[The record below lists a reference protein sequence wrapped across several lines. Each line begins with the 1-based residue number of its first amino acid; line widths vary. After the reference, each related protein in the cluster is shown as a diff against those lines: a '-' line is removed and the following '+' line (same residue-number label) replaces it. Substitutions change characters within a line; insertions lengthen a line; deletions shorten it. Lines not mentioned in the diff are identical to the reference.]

1 MSFMRITGLLAL
13 TTLLMLTFGFSV
25 TAQIAV
31 YIAGDSTAANKNVD
45 RRPETGWGEMLQQ
58 HFDPA
63 KVKIDNRALN
73 GRSTKSFVDEG
84 HWQKIIDALKKGDYV
99 FVEFGHNDEKKD
111 KPAVYAS
118 PDDYKANLSRFIR
131 EVRAKGATPV
141 LLTPVSRRKFEKDVL
156 VKTHG
161 EYPDAVK
168 FVGKAENVAVIDME
182 SKSAAVLTRYGKD
195 GSTKL
200 FLQLKPG
207 EHINYPKGVEDNTHF
222 SPLGAEEMAKL
233 AVEGIREN
241 KIKLA
246 RYLKK

>member
-1 MSFMRITGLLAL
+1 MTFKASLLFTVAL
-13 TTLLMLTFGFSV
+13 LFAAYFPAD
-25 TAQIAV
+25 AQITV
-31 YIAGDSTAANKNVD
+31 FIAGDSTAANKTAD
-45 RRPETGWGEMLQQ
+45 RRPETGWGEKLQD

-63 KVKIDNRALN
+63 KVKVDNRALN

-84 HWQKIIDALKKGDYV
+84 HWQKLIDAVKKGDFV

-118 PDDYKANLSRFIR
+118 PDDYKVNLSRFIR

-141 LLTPVSRRKFEKDVL
+141 LMTPVSRRKFENEIL

-168 FVGKAENVAVIDME
+168 AVGKAEKVAVVDME

-207 EHINYPKGVEDNTHF
+207 EHHNYPKGVEDNTHF
-222 SPLGAEEMAKL
+222 SPLGAEEMARL

-241 KIKLA
+241 KIKLTK
-246 RYLKK
+246 YLKK

>member
-1 MSFMRITGLLAL
+1 MRLIVGAVQILLLAL
-13 TTLLMLTFGFSV
+13 LSGIPASAQLT
-25 TAQIAV
+25 V
-31 YIAGDSTAANKNVD
+31 YLAGDSTAANKAED
-45 RRPETGWGEMLQQ
+45 KRPETGWGEMLQQ

-84 HWQKIIDALKKGDYV
+84 HWQKILDVLKKGDYV

-111 KPAVYAS
+111 KPAGYAS

-131 EVRAKGATPV
+131 DVRAKGATPV
-141 LLTPVSRRKFEKDVL
+141 LLTPVSRRKFENDVL

-168 FVGKAENVAVIDME
+168 FVGKAEKVAVIDME

-207 EHINYPKGVEDNTHF
+207 ENPNYPKGVEDNTHF

-241 KIKLA
+241 KIKLVK
-246 RYLKK
+246 YLKK

>member
-1 MSFMRITGLLAL
+1 MRLIVGAVQILLLAL
-13 TTLLMLTFGFSV
+13 LSGIPASAQLT
-25 TAQIAV
+25 V
-31 YIAGDSTAANKNVD
+31 YLAGDSTAANKAED
-45 RRPETGWGEMLQQ
+45 KRPETGWGELLQQ

-84 HWQKIIDALKKGDYV
+84 HWQKILDVLKKGDYV

-111 KPAVYAS
+111 KPAGYAS

-131 EVRAKGATPV
+131 DVRAKGATPV
-141 LLTPVSRRKFEKDVL
+141 LLTPVSRRKFENDVL

-168 FVGKAENVAVIDME
+168 FVGKAEKVAVIDME

-207 EHINYPKGVEDNTHF
+207 ENPNYPKGVEDNTHF

-241 KIKLA
+241 KIKLVK
-246 RYLKK
+246 YLKK

>member
-1 MSFMRITGLLAL
+1 MRLILAIVLVLLFAL
-13 TTLLMLTFGFSV
+13 LLSASASAQLTVFL
-25 TAQIAV
+25 
-31 YIAGDSTAANKNVD
+31 AGDSTAANKAAD

-84 HWQKIIDALKKGDYV
+84 HWQKIVDALKKGDFV
-99 FVEFGHNDEKKD
+99 FIEFGHNDEKKD

-118 PDDYKANLSRFIR
+118 PDDYKANLARFIR
-131 EVRAKGATPV
+131 DVRAKGATPV
-141 LLTPVSRRKFEKDVL
+141 LMTPVSRRKFENEVL

-161 EYPDAVK
+161 EYPEAVK
-168 FVGKAENVAVIDME
+168 AVGKAENAAVIDME
-182 SKSAAVLTRYGKD
+182 SKSAAVMTRYGKD

-207 EHINYPKGVEDNTHF
+207 EHPNYPKGVEDNTHF

-241 KIKLA
+241 KIMLTK
-246 RYLKK
+246 YLRK

>member
-1 MSFMRITGLLAL
+1 MILAIVLVLLFAL
-13 TTLLMLTFGFSV
+13 LLSASASAQLTVFL
-25 TAQIAV
+25 
-31 YIAGDSTAANKNVD
+31 AGDSTAANKAAD

-84 HWQKIIDALKKGDYV
+84 HWQKIVDALKKGDFV
-99 FVEFGHNDEKKD
+99 FIEFGHNDEKKD

-118 PDDYKANLSRFIR
+118 PDDYKANLARFIR
-131 EVRAKGATPV
+131 DVRAKGATPV
-141 LLTPVSRRKFEKDVL
+141 LMTPVSRRKFENEVL

-161 EYPDAVK
+161 EYPEAVK
-168 FVGKAENVAVIDME
+168 AVGKAENAAVIDME
-182 SKSAAVLTRYGKD
+182 SKSAAVMTRYGKD

-207 EHINYPKGVEDNTHF
+207 EHPNYPKGVEDNTHF

-241 KIKLA
+241 KIMLTK
-246 RYLKK
+246 YLRK

>member
-1 MSFMRITGLLAL
+1 MSFVKNICVCVFAVLFAMAIGPQ
-13 TTLLMLTFGFSV
+13 V
-25 TAQIAV
+25 NAQITV
-31 YIAGDSTAANKNVD
+31 FIAGDSTAANKTAD

-84 HWQKIIDALKKGDYV
+84 KWKALIDSVKKGDLV
-99 FVEFGHNDEKKD
+99 FIEFGHNDEKKD

-118 PDDYKANLSRFIR
+118 PDDYKANLVRFIGDI
-131 EVRAKGATPV
+131 RAKGATPV
-141 LLTPVSRRKFEKDVL
+141 LLTPVSRRKFENDVL

-168 FVGKAENVAVIDME
+168 AVGKAEKVAVIDME
-182 SKSAAVLTRYGKD
+182 AKSAAVLTRYGKD

-207 EHINYPKGVEDNTHF
+207 ENPNYPNGVEDNTHF
-222 SPLGAEEMAKL
+222 SPLGADEMAKL
-233 AVEGIREN
+233 AAEGIRES
-241 KIKLA
+241 KIRLA
-246 RYLKK
+246 KYLKK

>member
-1 MSFMRITGLLAL
+1 MSFTRIIGFVVFAAILTLASV
-13 TTLLMLTFGFSV
+13 FSAA
-25 TAQIAV
+25 AQITI
-31 YIAGDSTAANKNVD
+31 YIAGDSTAANKNAD

-58 HFDPA
+58 YFDPT
-63 KVKIDNRALN
+63 KVKVDNRALN

-84 HWQKIIDALKKGDYV
+84 QWKKIIDVLKKDDFV
-99 FVEFGHNDEKKD
+99 FIEFGHNDEKKD

-118 PDDYKANLSRFIR
+118 PDDYKTNLSRFIH

-141 LLTPVSRRKFEKDVL
+141 LMTPVSRRKFENDVL

-161 EYPDAVK
+161 DYPDAVK
-168 FVGKAENVAVIDME
+168 AVGKAENVAVIDME
-182 SKSAAVLTRYGKD
+182 TKSAAVLTRYGKD

-207 EHINYPKGVEDNTHF
+207 EHVNYPKGVEDNTHF

-241 KIKLA
+241 KIKLVK
-246 RYLKK
+246 YLRK